1 MAKPK
6 VLVTRK
12 IPEAGLSLLRKKCQI
27 TINPHDRPLTR
38 KELLSMVKEKDA
50 ILCLLNDKIDQEFIN
65 ANPNL
70 KIIANYAVG
79 YDNIDLKATG
89 NIPVTNTPD
98 VLTDAVADLALALM
112 LAASRRVVESD
123 KFLRTGKYKGWKPFL
138 LLGPSF
144 AHKTIGILGLGR
156 IGKAVAKR
164 ARGFDMKVVYYDAFR
179 DSNFEIETKTEFVTL
194 GELLK
199 TSDYISIHV
208 PLLPTTKHLIS
219 TKQFNMMKRTAVLV
233 NTSRGPVIDEKA
245 LVQALKQKKIFAA
258 GLDVFENEPLL
269 APGLAKLENVVIVP
283 HIGSATVEARD
294 AMAELA
300 ANNILAVLDGKPPL
314 TPVKKPT

>member
-1 MAKPK
+1 MIKPK

-12 IPEAGLSLLRKKCQI
+12 IPEAGLSLLRKKCQV
-27 TINPHDRPLTR
+27 TINSHDRPLNR
-38 KELLSMVKEKDA
+38 KELLNMVKGKDA
-50 ILCLLNDKIDQEFIN
+50 ILCLLNDKIDQEVIN

-112 LAASRRVVESD
+112 LSASRRIVESD

-164 ARGFDMKVVYYDAFR
+164 ARGFDMRVVYYDAFR
-179 DSNFEIETKTEFVTL
+179 DSNFEIETKTEFVKL
-194 GELLK
+194 EELLK

-219 TKQFNMMKRTAVLV
+219 TKQFNMMKKTAVLV

-269 APGLAKLENVVIVP
+269 TQGLAKLDNVVIVP

-300 ANNILAVLDGKPPL
+300 AKNILAVLDGKPPL